1 MISDSGVLVFRRVAK
16 ILMRGSD
23 CLHHT
28 DEHTITVI
36 YG

>member
-1 MISDSGVLVFRRVAK
+1 MISDSGVLVFYRVAK
-16 ILMRGSD
+16 ISMHGSD

-28 DEHTITVI
+28 DEHKITVI